1 MDYTII
7 IIFTITIIVVPTQI
21 LLFLCL
27 FWFRGKVDKYE
38 NIALKLVD
46 NYIDTINVNSTQA
59 VNKQNP
65 EYTKNELILMVG
77 KHNKIRLESKLDEY
91 FPELYITNDQQT
103 IVTQF
108 RKINELYGNVK
119 LTEGETIIT
128 DKNDKNDKKINILDK
143 WIAEKPLVGTVLDL
157 ASMIWIYFMNNN
169 LQNLS
174 RFQVNQNAQNT
185 KH

>member
-7 IIFTITIIVVPTQI
+7 IIFTITIIVIPTQI

-27 FWFRGKVDKYE
+27 IWAKGKFDKYE

-46 NYIDTINVNSTQA
+46 NYANTLSMQPVKTM
-59 VNKQNP
+59 QNP
-65 EYTKNELILMVG
+65 EYTKSELILMIG
-77 KHNKIRLESKLDEY
+77 EHNKIRLEAKLEEQ

-108 RKINELYGNVK
+108 RKINELYGIMK
-119 LTEGETIIT
+119 LP
-128 DKNDKNDKKINILDK
+128 KNDKNDKKINILDK

-169 LQNLS
+169 LQNMSAVL
-174 RFQVNQNAQNT
+174 NQSSLINKNT